1 MSPIMLSPLPLND
14 SQLRLFRSAIP
25 LVALHLPTKLTMPD
39 PTSLQLKEHL
49 NMGTAL
55 LVVEPWS
62 QSPLPLLVASKVES
76 ST

>member
-1 MSPIMLSPLPLND
+1 MLSPLPLDD
-14 SQLRLFRSAIP
+14 SQLRLFRSARP
-25 LVALHLPTKLTMPD
+25 LVALHLPTKLAMPD
-39 PTSLQLKEHL
+39 PTSEHL
-49 NMGTAL
+49 NMGTDL